1 MMSVYCPHC
10 GWRQKNDVL
19 MTSYHMNGHRDI
31 VYSFRCEF
39 CEEKIRVELQD
50 TKLGEL
56 L

>member
-1 MMSVYCPHC
+1 MSVYCPHC

-19 MTSYHMNGHRDI
+19 MSCYHRDGHNDI
-31 VYSFRCEF
+31 VFSFCCEF
-39 CEEKIRVELQD
+39 CNEKVRAELQD